1 MNTAKSSGESVRE
14 FYRRQGEQR
23 MAELIISELNALLEH
38 RPAANWSPRYLISL
52 IEAKAAPEEIK
63 QRSIERLSA

>member
-1 MNTAKSSGESVRE
+1 MNSAKLRGESVRE

-23 MAELIISELNALLEH
+23 MAELLISELNALLEH

-52 IEAKAAPEEIK
+52 IEAKAAPEEIQ